1 MKELTANE
9 TAGIRIKTKPRTS
22 TGLCAFFAF
31 VMILSGNAA
40 LMIPGL
46 IFALT
51 ALIVVFGIQDE
62 TCARIEAGEI
72 VLLPEKTQAVTAI
85 PFCEVAEWNTRDG
98 IRIRTLNGETY
109 FIETRDTMKAHRGA
123 VQAHAGI
130 GNVCNPS
137 AAAAGAEI
145 EEASPGVSVK

>member
-1 MKELTANE
+1 MAVQNTGMEEKMKELTANE

-98 IRIRTLNGETY
+98 IRIRTLSGE
-109 FIETRDTMKAHRGA
+109 I
-123 VQAHAGI
+123 
-130 GNVCNPS
+130 
-137 AAAAGAEI
+137 
-145 EEASPGVSVK
+145 